1 MALSLF
7 RGCDGKACRISG
19 MQAFSARTGTAP
31 GKPGGTGHL
40 TQGGA
45 RAILL
50 SSLQRNHFLVT
61 LQPGVTS
68 GLELTDQLYGLSR
81 FSIVRLPRSKV

>member
-1 MALSLF
+1 
-7 RGCDGKACRISG
+7 

-68 GLELTDQLYGLSR
+68 GLELTDQLYGLSAG
-81 FSIVRLPRSKV
+81 SV